1 MTNVTQKQDLCH
13 LDVIKFVRRK
23 GKSVSLPIHNVLFDK
38 AHRPMSG

>member
-1 MTNVTQKQDLCH
+1 MTNVTKKQDLCH

-23 GKSVSLPIHNVLFDK
+23 GKSVSLPIHKVLFDK